1 MVTIRILVPLFAT
14 IRRATHD
21 TKKTFGAAT
30 IISPMLGKKSE
41 VTKSTNYRSK
51 PSLASDKAS
60 GTEPHTHTSTWFI
73 ASRWH

>member
-30 IISPMLGKKSE
+30 ITLLMLGKK
-41 VTKSTNYRSK
+41 KGK
-51 PSLASDKAS
+51 
-60 GTEPHTHTSTWFI
+60 
-73 ASRWH
+73 